1 MDECDQISVTFQVSP
16 TSGEPIFRQ
25 LIEQVKRFVAS
36 GQLATGDRL
45 PSVRQLARTLSVN
58 PMTVSKAYS
67 HLEMDGVVERR
78 PGVGMLVSG
87 LCRPDESARLAL
99 LHPALDD
106 LLLQSHQLGVSTEAL
121 AEGLEARAIRLR
133 EENRS

>member
-78 PGVGMLVSG
+78 PGV
-87 LCRPDESARLAL
+87 
-99 LHPALDD
+99 
-106 LLLQSHQLGVSTEAL
+106 ST
-121 AEGLEARAIRLR
+121 LR
-133 EENRS
+133 